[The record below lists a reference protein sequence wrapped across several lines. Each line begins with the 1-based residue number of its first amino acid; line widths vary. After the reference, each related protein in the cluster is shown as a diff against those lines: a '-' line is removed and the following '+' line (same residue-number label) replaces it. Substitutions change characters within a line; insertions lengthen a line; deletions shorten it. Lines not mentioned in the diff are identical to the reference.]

1 MSMHRMKNNIQNSNE
16 LQKLTLS
23 NIGENNLISRQQ
35 LSVTALIKMRY
46 TSY

>member
-1 MSMHRMKNNIQNSNE
+1 MSMRRMKNKIQNSNE
-16 LQKLTLS
+16 LQELTLG

-35 LSVTALIKMRY
+35 LRITALIKMRY